1 MRGKGK
7 LVLYERLILLVLCY
21 PLRRPTRR
29 RRGKKKSCIK
39 TPLESSSS
47 SSSSDSKSESAIGII
62 IVVLIL
68 SPSFQVEAEGTVAK
82 RKTRGNKKPIE
93 RNGYVMLLMLK
104 ILLMSK
110 YRFSMVS
117 TFAYSFFAFAMGI

>member
-1 MRGKGK
+1 MSNFTRTLLSFEKAYKGK
-7 LVLYERLILLVLCY
+7 KGE
-21 PLRRPTRR
+21 
-29 RRGKKKSCIK
+29 KKKSCIK

-62 IVVLIL
+62 IVVVLIL
-68 SPSFQVEAEGTVAK
+68 SPSFQAEAEETGAK
-82 RKTRGNKKPIE
+82 RKKRGNKKPIE
-93 RNGYVMLLMLK
+93 RNGYVMLSMLK